1 MKYLKPIH
9 YNMKKNIPILL
20 FVCLVFLQSVD
31 AQYNYPYTKAIPVV
45 DNYFGTLIT
54 DNYRWLENLNDTS
67 VQQWLKAQADFS
79 NNMLDKINGREMVI
93 NRLEEFQNMGG
104 DLREGMVQRGN
115 KTFYS
120 KKAKDQNLYKIF
132 MQVLPDSNEE
142 LLFDPESFGKGIQV
156 MDFFPSDNGNYMALK
171 LANGGNEICEVR
183 ILDIKTKKLLPDS
196 LGPILNRLP
205 IVFVSNDKEIIYTKT
220 ISTDTKNEDVLKN
233 QDVYLHIIG
242 TDVSYDKVIFSR
254 TKYSQLNVLPE
265 QIPIIFVSNDKKYLF
280 LRISSVKNDRVI
292 YYADYNELHNKKI
305 NWKILISPNDEIT
318 QWFVKGNQLYFL
330 TSKNAPNFKIGVTS
344 MIKPDFENAA
354 IILPEGKDV
363 ISSMQSTKN
372 HLFYSANEG
381 TSLFMYQIDFK
392 TLTTK
397 KLPLP
402 EGINWGYALNE
413 ARNDKLIIYNSS
425 WLSPYLVYE
434 YDAAKTKLVKS
445 KWFDMSGDFPDYN
458 KDFAVKEV
466 EVESYDGVMVPLTIL
481 YPKNMIFNGST
492 PCYITGY
499 GGYGRSVYPEFIDNM
514 KKILL
519 EQGCCI
525 AIAHVRGGGE
535 KGEEW
540 HKAGMKSTKQNTWK
554 DFIACAEYLIS
565 QKYTEPQKLIAE
577 GMSMGGLLIG
587 RAVTE
592 RPDLFSVVIVEVG
605 LTNTLR
611 METTPNGN
619 NQIPELGSV
628 KVEGD
633 IKSLIEMDAQSK
645 VVQGTKY
652 PAVFVRMGMNDV
664 RVAPWMPAKFA
675 AALQNSTISDK
686 PVLLYVNY
694 DNGHFTSDVDVN
706 NKEFADMVAF
716 SLWLVGHAKFTT
728 NN

>member
-1 MKYLKPIH
+1 
-9 YNMKKNIPILL
+9 MKKNIPILL

-79 NNMLDKINGREMVI
+79 NNMLDRINGREMVI

-120 KKAKDQNLYKIF
+120 KKAKDENLYKIF
-132 MQVLPDSNEE
+132 MQVLPDSKEE

-156 MDFFPSDNGNYMALK
+156 MDFFPSDNGNYMAVK

-183 ILDIKTKKLLPDS
+183 ILDIKTKKLFPDS

-220 ISTDTKNEDVLKN
+220 ISTDTKNEDKLKN

-242 TDVSYDKVIFSR
+242 TDVAYDKVIFSR

-305 NWKILISPNDEIT
+305 NWKTLISPNDEIT

-675 AALQNSTISDK
+675 ASLQNSTISDK

-716 SLWLVGHAKFTT
+716 SLWLVGHPKFTT

>member
-1 MKYLKPIH
+1 
-9 YNMKKNIPILL
+9 MKKNIPILL

-79 NNMLDKINGREMVI
+79 NNMLDRINGREMVI

-120 KKAKDQNLYKIF
+120 KKAKDENLYKIF
-132 MQVLPDSNEE
+132 MQVLPDSKEE

-156 MDFFPSDNGNYMALK
+156 MDFFPSDNGNYMAVK

-183 ILDIKTKKLLPDS
+183 ILDIKTKKLFPDS

-220 ISTDTKNEDVLKN
+220 ISTDTKNEDKLKN

-242 TDVSYDKVIFSR
+242 TDVAYDKVIFSR

-305 NWKILISPNDEIT
+305 NWKTLISPNDEIT

-540 HKAGMKSTKQNTWK
+540 HKAGMKSTKQNSWK

-628 KVEGD
+628 KVEAD

-716 SLWLVGHAKFTT
+716 SLWLVGHPKFTT

>member
-1 MKYLKPIH
+1 
-9 YNMKKNIPILL
+9 MKKNIPILL

>member
-1 MKYLKPIH
+1 
-9 YNMKKNIPILL
+9 MKKNIPILL

-79 NNMLDKINGREMVI
+79 NNMLDRINGREMVI

-120 KKAKDQNLYKIF
+120 KKAKDENLYKIF
-132 MQVLPDSNEE
+132 MQVLPDSKEE

-156 MDFFPSDNGNYMALK
+156 MDFFPSDNGNYMAVK

-183 ILDIKTKKLLPDS
+183 ILDIKTKKLFPDS

-220 ISTDTKNEDVLKN
+220 ISTDTKNEDKLKN

-242 TDVSYDKVIFSR
+242 TDVAYDKVIFSR

-305 NWKILISPNDEIT
+305 NWKTLISPNDEIT

-675 AALQNSTISDK
+675 ASLQNSTISDK

-706 NKEFADMVAF
+706 NKEFADMLAF
-716 SLWLVGHAKFTT
+716 SLWLVGHPKFTT

>member
-1 MKYLKPIH
+1 
-9 YNMKKNIPILL
+9 MKKNIPILL

-79 NNMLDKINGREMVI
+79 NNMLDRINGREMVI

-120 KKAKDQNLYKIF
+120 KKAKDENLYKIF
-132 MQVLPDSNEE
+132 MQVLPDSKEE

-156 MDFFPSDNGNYMALK
+156 MDFFPSDNGNYMAVK

-183 ILDIKTKKLLPDS
+183 ILDIKTKKLFPDS

-220 ISTDTKNEDVLKN
+220 ISTDTKNEDKLKN

-242 TDVSYDKVIFSR
+242 TDVAYDKVIFSR

-305 NWKILISPNDEIT
+305 NWKTLISPNDEIT

-675 AALQNSTISDK
+675 ASLQNSTISDK